1 MNLLVGW
8 KDKSNNICY
17 VWKNKQTMYKLLK
30 PILLRFLT
38 TTGCKRLVVD
48 LCRAFVKQTSNT
60 VDDKL
65 VDLLEQN
72 LFPKLN

>member
-1 MNLLVGW
+1 
-8 KDKSNNICY
+8 
-17 VWKNKQTMYKLLK
+17 MYKLLK

-38 TTGCKRLVVD
+38 TTGCKRLVLD

-60 VDDKL
+60 LDDKA
-65 VDLLEQN
+65 VDLLEQQ